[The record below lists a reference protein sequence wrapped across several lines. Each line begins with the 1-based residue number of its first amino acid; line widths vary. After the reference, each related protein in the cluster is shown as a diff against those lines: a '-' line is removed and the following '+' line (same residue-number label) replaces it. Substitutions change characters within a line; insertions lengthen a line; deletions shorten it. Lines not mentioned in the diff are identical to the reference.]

1 MLRFF
6 LAALVALAINLIMDL
21 GFDAPLLLRW
31 AVAILGAVITVQ
43 VFMRFTRTR
52 EGDPTTGS

>member
-21 GFDAPLLLRW
+21 GFDAPLLLR
-31 AVAILGAVITVQ
+31 
-43 VFMRFTRTR
+43 
-52 EGDPTTGS
+52 